1 VVRECSQ
8 SSILTET
15 GMRSIDSTTRFSDRV
30 ADYGRYRPAYPDALL
45 TVLRREIGLSRS
57 SIVADIGSGT
67 GISSELLLRIACTVF
82 AVEPN
87 AEMRR
92 AAEARL
98 GNEPRFRSIAARAE
112 ATTLGDR
119 SVDVVTAG
127 QAFHWFAA
135 REARAEFIRIL
146 RPGGTVALF
155 WNTRRTGGSPFLSAY
170 ERLLQQFATDY
181 LQVNHRNVSTA
192 DLHAFFGGDYEA
204 RVFANEQI
212 FDFDGLRGRLLSSSY
227 APGPQHP
234 DHARMLAALRQ
245 LFDAHHE
252 HGFVRMEYDTEL
264 FFGPIA

>member
-1 VVRECSQ
+1 
-8 SSILTET
+8 
-15 GMRSIDSTTRFSDRV
+15 MRSGDSTTRFSNRV
-30 ADYGRYRPAYPDALL
+30 ADYSRCRPAYPDALL
-45 TVLRREIGLSRS
+45 TVLQREIGLSHA
-57 SIVADIGSGT
+57 SIIADIGSGT
-67 GISSELLLRIACTVF
+67 GISSELLLRSGGTVF

-98 GNEPRFRSIAARAE
+98 GNEPRFRSVAARAE
-112 ATTLGDR
+112 ATTLADR
-119 SVDVVTAG
+119 SVDAVTAG
-127 QAFHWFAA
+127 QAFHWFAL

-146 RPGGTVALF
+146 RPGGMAALF
-155 WNTRRTGGSPFLSAY
+155 WNTRRTEGSPFLSAY
-170 ERLLQQFATDY
+170 ERLLRQFGTDY
-181 LQVNHRNVSTA
+181 LQVDHRNVSA
-192 DLHAFFGGDYEA
+192 PDLRAFFGDGYEA
-204 RVFANEQI
+204 RVFPNVQV

-264 FFGPIA
+264 FFGPFA